1 MTNKNEKTIKKTFYF
16 LVFAISLFYLFADFS
31 KAITKQYGI
40 ALFGLLICLLL
51 LHNKPRGQKA
61 LVATISLVQ
70 LPPLY
75 CWLYFWG
82 ASFNL
87 GGIDC
92 SVTWYGIVMHVS
104 VVVIGGTFLHYSLK
118 NIDCF
123 GRGGSRN
130 QI

>member
-1 MTNKNEKTIKKTFYF
+1 MNKKIFQFARNFYYF

-75 CWLYFWG
+75 CWVYFMG
-82 ASFNL
+82 GRVNL